1 MEGYRVAKWRAALAG
16 AGTDSRAG
24 HAHRRR
30 GCSQEVE
37 PIHDRTMRR
46 LGDLPVFGDLMGSEV
61 YRVRLAQLANGEV
74 RLCAATSVRHAAQ

>member
-1 MEGYRVAKWRAALAG
+1 
-16 AGTDSRAG
+16 
-24 HAHRRR
+24 
-30 GCSQEVE
+30 
-37 PIHDRTMRR
+37 MRR